1 MSEIGGRLM
10 KEKEE
15 KAKRDKE
22 LAKVVIRKGDVEII
36 VSKIIVNQ

>member
-15 KAKRDKE
+15 KTKRDKE
-22 LAKVVIRKGDVEII
+22 LAKVVIHKGDVEII
-36 VSKIIVNQ
+36 VSKVIVN